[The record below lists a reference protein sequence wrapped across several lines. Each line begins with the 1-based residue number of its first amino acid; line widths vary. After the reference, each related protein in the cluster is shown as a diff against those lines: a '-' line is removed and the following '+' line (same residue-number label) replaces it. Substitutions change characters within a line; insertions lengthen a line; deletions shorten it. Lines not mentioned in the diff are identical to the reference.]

1 MTAARPLEGTRR
13 VLVGWVGVIMF
24 PIDAVLLL
32 IWLVA
37 AIALIGE
44 RLQVR

>member
-1 MTAARPLEGTRR
+1 MM
-13 VLVGWVGVIMF
+13 GWVGVIMI
-24 PIDAVLLL
+24 PTDAVLLL